1 MHLFANYS
9 PSGSAAFDRWTG
21 DTQYLDDPLSAHAT
35 MVRPAG
41 VITLVANF
49 KGSPA
54 PQPTHAT
61 IGGSD
66 LAYTIPSGAT
76 GLIFLFHGAGQ
87 DAMAWYTRP
96 EQYVFMHEAVA
107 AGYGVAALSSD
118 TAGRWALAPISMN
131 NIDVQHVQQAIALLQ
146 SRGAISAST
155 PIYGVGTS
163 LGGRF
168 TVRVAPLLGFKAIS
182 NYVSQ
187 GDGDSLML
195 ALKTPTRFSM
205 RSRDTHALVS
215 NADAQR
221 YSAALLAKGVP
232 SEYQLFG
239 PAPMYPELFTKV
251 PGIDAAGSNAIF
263 AALKAGG
270 LVDAHGYLTIDP
282 TTQQSTWRALL
293 PGQFTAPTM
302 VSVIQ
307 DCLEASYA
315 EHGFFS
321 WGDHATLA
329 FFARNP

>member
-1 MHLFANYS
+1 MDKRHTVS
-9 PSGSAAFDRWTG
+9 R
-21 DTQYLDDPLSAHAT
+21 
-35 MVRPAG
+35 RPAVGTRHDGLTSG
-41 VITLVANF
+41 VINLVANF
-49 KGSPA
+49 KDPA

-118 TAGRWALAPISMN
+118 TAGRWALALISMN
-131 NIDVQHVQQAIALLQ
+131 NIDVQHVQQAIALLE

-187 GDGDSLML
+187 GDGDSLDVGVEDPHAIQH
-195 ALKTPTRFSM
+195 ALLGDM
-205 RSRDTHALVS
+205 HALVS

-221 YSAALLAKGVP
+221 YSAALLRAGCAF
-232 SEYQLFG
+232 EYQLFG

-251 PGIDAAGSNAIF
+251 PGIDAAGLNAIF

-270 LVDAHGYLTIDP
+270 LVDAHGYLIDRP
-282 TTQQSTWRALL
+282 DNAAVHMARSPSGAVHRT
-293 PGQFTAPTM
+293 TM

-307 DCLEASYA
+307 DCPRRRTLSMA
-315 EHGFFS
+315 FS